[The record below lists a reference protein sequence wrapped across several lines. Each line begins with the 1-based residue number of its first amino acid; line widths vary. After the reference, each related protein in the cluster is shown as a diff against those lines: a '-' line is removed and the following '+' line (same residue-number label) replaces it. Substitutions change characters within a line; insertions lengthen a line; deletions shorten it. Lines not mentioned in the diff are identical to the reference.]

1 MAKHAQTSQP
11 ASDADR
17 PFLISIFIGLAA
29 ATIGTGAI
37 AAMLAWTMT
46 Q

>member
-1 MAKHAQTSQP
+1 MR
-11 ASDADR
+11 ASSVSRSEASEADR
-17 PFLISIFIGLAA
+17 PFLLSIFIGLAA

-37 AAMLAWTMT
+37 AAAMALTMI